1 MKFKWYPAYIG
12 IGSNIEDPRLQV
24 ETSFSLLAQIPLT
37 RLISKSSLYQSK
49 PFGLLDQPDF
59 INAAAAI
66 ITQLSAFDLL
76 KELKKIELECGR
88 KHSKIRWGPRCLD
101 LDLLI
106 YSNQIINEINL
117 IVPHPGISERNFV
130 LLPLGELA
138 PELYVPKIGRIKNLT
153 SNISKTGILQ
163 I

>member
-12 IGSNIEDPRLQV
+12 IGSNIEDPILQV

-49 PFGLLDQPDF
+49 PFGPIDQPDF

-66 ITQLSAFDLL
+66 VTQLSAFDLL
-76 KELKKIELECGR
+76 KELKKIEHERGR
-88 KHSKIRWGPRCLD
+88 KRSEIRWGPRSLD

-106 YSNQIINEINL
+106 YSNEIINEKDL

-138 PELYVPKIGRIKNLT
+138 PELYVPKLGRIKNLIP
-153 SNISKTGILQ
+153 NISKTGILQ